1 MAIITVLSEILCEVD
16 MEIFKSYEIW
26 MIVGAALLIILY
38 YYHREKKKVHNA
50 KEKEL
55 LKKGD
60 MHECFWEV
68 LSGGYFPVLFFFMS
82 LGNIT
87 GLAYLFPVAIAVV
100 LVIAIVMQVKIYVCK
115 EELVSRS
122 GWSYEEAVLEKK
134 KNILESAYN
143 IVYAVIVPITI
154 LFISYGTC
162 SSYYSVPKSFCI
174 LLFAIIVITVA
185 AIMQCKRFN
194 YKKKMRK
201 YQMAKKEGLCMEE
214 LQIDKKSSLREL
226 VYYCTEPEPVGALMF
241 TGEWGCGKTYLI
253 DHELK
258 ATFDGQN
265 GREEKVI
272 IRVSLFGV
280 SSVEN
285 IHSLVKESWMEAY
298 YENFPTVLKKTTRFL
313 KNIQSSI
320 AKMEGNDEMKLL
332 ASVGLS
338 NFMRVKN
345 IINKKP
351 VILVFDDLERCQ
363 MDRIDVLGCIN
374 DYCENQ
380 KFYTIIVCNPDKMQS
395 DKERNEEDKAKD
407 ELIQLTYAEIKEK
420 IVQRTVQY
428 KPDYEGI
435 VHNVIRELKYQ
446 DKEYQGFIEKHE
458 RELLELFAPNMGV
471 RSTGENVQLH
481 NIRSLKC
488 AITDFYRIYIIL
500 EKNGFSDVERWLYAF
515 TRYVIAY
522 KAGVKADFNRN
533 YMLKAIEEWLLH
545 GNWDEEQL
553 QYEIKE
559 RIEREKAKK
568 PTDLLRVNRI
578 MDLDEEDV
586 NNGFPE
592 LIELAYSGKLT
603 LDEYVNLIQ
612 NSVCG
617 QGNISSN
624 FQIRLSGEKYE
635 KE

>member
-174 LLFAIIVITVA
+174 LLFVIIVITVA

-351 VILVFDDLERCQ
+351 VILVFDDL
-363 MDRIDVLGCIN
+363 
-374 DYCENQ
+374 
-380 KFYTIIVCNPDKMQS
+380 
-395 DKERNEEDKAKD
+395 
-407 ELIQLTYAEIKEK
+407 
-420 IVQRTVQY
+420 
-428 KPDYEGI
+428 
-435 VHNVIRELKYQ
+435 
-446 DKEYQGFIEKHE
+446 
-458 RELLELFAPNMGV
+458 
-471 RSTGENVQLH
+471 
-481 NIRSLKC
+481 
-488 AITDFYRIYIIL
+488 
-500 EKNGFSDVERWLYAF
+500 
-515 TRYVIAY
+515 
-522 KAGVKADFNRN
+522 
-533 YMLKAIEEWLLH
+533 
-545 GNWDEEQL
+545 
-553 QYEIKE
+553 
-559 RIEREKAKK
+559 
-568 PTDLLRVNRI
+568 
-578 MDLDEEDV
+578 
-586 NNGFPE
+586 
-592 LIELAYSGKLT
+592 
-603 LDEYVNLIQ
+603 
-612 NSVCG
+612 
-617 QGNISSN
+617 
-624 FQIRLSGEKYE
+624 
-635 KE
+635 

>member
-87 GLAYLFPVAIAVV
+87 GLAHLFPVAIAVV

-515 TRYVIAY
+515 TRYDY
-522 KAGVKADFNRN
+522 F
-533 YMLKAIEEWLLH
+533 LL
-545 GNWDEEQL
+545 G
-553 QYEIKE
+553 
-559 RIEREKAKK
+559 
-568 PTDLLRVNRI
+568 
-578 MDLDEEDV
+578 
-586 NNGFPE
+586 
-592 LIELAYSGKLT
+592 T
-603 LDEYVNLIQ
+603 L
-612 NSVCG
+612 
-617 QGNISSN
+617 
-624 FQIRLSGEKYE
+624 
-635 KE
+635 